1 MLLSV
6 SIRIFVDPLLCLKHC
21 DFVESLLLAF
31 VDHFEKLF
39 GSSNLVYNVHA
50 LIHLVNDVKKFG
62 SLDNFS
68 SFPYEC
74 FLYKLKRLI
83 RNPKHALRQLIARL
97 QEKSATQLFTLK
109 APRHLVQPILK
120 KEHTCGPVPPNYSYC
135 RQYNMLCLKVFTITN
150 EQPDN
155 CFEVNEDIA
164 FAVNILRNSSNI
176 YVVFRK
182 FKMIESYF
190 SYPCSSKAL
199 HIKKSIRPR

>member
-1 MLLSV
+1 MEYRRWKATEFRLFLLYVGPVVLKGEIAEQLYQNFMLLSV
-6 SIRIFVDPLLCLKHC
+6 SIQIFVDPSLCLKHC
-21 DFVESLLLAF
+21 DFIESLLLAF

-83 RNPKHALRQLIARL
+83 RSPKHASRQLIARL

-109 APRHLVQPILK
+109 APRHLV
-120 KEHTCGPVPPNYSYC
+120 
-135 RQYNMLCLKVFTITN
+135 
-150 EQPDN
+150 
-155 CFEVNEDIA
+155 
-164 FAVNILRNSSNI
+164 
-176 YVVFRK
+176 
-182 FKMIESYF
+182 
-190 SYPCSSKAL
+190 
-199 HIKKSIRPR
+199 